1 MNIVSIPAV
10 ITQSFSFRRPRS
22 WARQPGFTLVE
33 LLLVLVIAGILAAIA
48 IPPASEYLQR
58 RSLVNAREAVAAVAS
73 RARASAI
80 QRGDKVKVKMVPY
93 SDSVT
98 VLSNGGTLETL
109 DLGSGD
115 IRADLSAAGTVVICY
130 VPAGFADPGCSSG
143 LPATVRVSHA
153 SDTLAFVVNGAGQ
166 VTW

>member
-22 WARQPGFTLVE
+22 WTRQPGFTLVE

-115 IRADLSAAGTVVICY
+115 IRADLSAAGTVVIAMSRQALRTRAAA
-130 VPAGFADPGCSSG
+130 PAYQLRFGSAMPRTPSHSS
-143 LPATVRVSHA
+143 
-153 SDTLAFVVNGAGQ
+153 
-166 VTW
+166 